1 MLTIPSARDA
11 ALELE
16 VAREQRRLY
25 AASLDLN
32 PKVRRNIY
40 QNEDVPRDI
49 LNSSRKADSTEG

>member
-1 MLTIPSARDA
+1 MIPSARDA

>member
-1 MLTIPSARDA
+1 MIPSARDA

-49 LNSSRKADSTEG
+49 LNLSRKADSTEG

>member
-49 LNSSRKADSTEG
+49 LNLSRKADSTEG